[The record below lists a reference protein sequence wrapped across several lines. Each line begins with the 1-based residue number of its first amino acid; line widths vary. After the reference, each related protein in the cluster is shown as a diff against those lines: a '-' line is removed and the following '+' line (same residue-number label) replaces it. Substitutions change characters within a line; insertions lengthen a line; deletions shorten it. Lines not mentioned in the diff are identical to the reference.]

1 MIKRTIP
8 LRVLLVDDEAYMRT
22 FVGRVLQK
30 SIDCTVVEARDGQE
44 AVALS
49 QSINPE
55 LIILDINM
63 PRMDGVTAL
72 GQIRALKPYTPIL
85 MLTSISEEAVVE
97 ECVNLGA
104 SYFILKDIRADQLT
118 TELQGML
125 VQFFP
130 DQFIPHEQCNYES
143 RVGRI
148 EYR

>member
-8 LRVLLVDDEAYMRT
+8 IRILLVDDEAYMRT
-22 FVGRVLQK
+22 FVSRVLQT

-72 GQIRALKPYTPIL
+72 GLIRKAKPYTPIL

-97 ECVNLGA
+97 ECVNLEA

-118 TELQGML
+118 TELQQML
-125 VQFFP
+125 AQFFP
-130 DQFIPHEQCNYES
+130 DQVIPHEQS
-143 RVGRI
+143 QAR
-148 EYR
+148 

>member
-8 LRVLLVDDEAYMRT
+8 LRVLLVDDEAYMRA

-30 SIDCTVVEARDGQE
+30 SIECTVVEARDGQE

-72 GQIRALKPYTPIL
+72 GQIRVLKPYTPIL

-130 DQFIPHEQCNYES
+130 DQFIPHEQS
-143 RVGRI
+143 KAH
-148 EYR
+148 

>member
-8 LRVLLVDDEAYMRT
+8 LRILLVDDEAYMRT
-22 FVGRVLQK
+22 FVSRVLQT

-72 GQIRALKPYTPIL
+72 GLIRKAKPYTPIL

-118 TELQGML
+118 TELQQML
-125 VQFFP
+125 AQFFP
-130 DQFIPHEQCNYES
+130 DQVIPYEQS
-143 RVGRI
+143 QAR
-148 EYR
+148 

>member
-8 LRVLLVDDEAYMRT
+8 LRILLVDDEAYMRT
-22 FVGRVLQK
+22 FVSRVLQT

-72 GQIRALKPYTPIL
+72 GLIRKAKPYTPIL

-97 ECVNLGA
+97 ECVNLEA

-118 TELQGML
+118 TELQQML
-125 VQFFP
+125 AQFFP
-130 DQFIPHEQCNYES
+130 DQVIPHEQS
-143 RVGRI
+143 QAR
-148 EYR
+148 

>member
-72 GQIRALKPYTPIL
+72 GQIRVTKPYTPIL

-130 DQFIPHEQCNYES
+130 DQFIPHEQSKAHYIQIALP
-143 RVGRI
+143 R
-148 EYR
+148 

>member
-63 PRMDGVTAL
+63 PRMDGVTA
-72 GQIRALKPYTPIL
+72 RRPR
-85 MLTSISEEAVVE
+85 
-97 ECVNLGA
+97 
-104 SYFILKDIRADQLT
+104 F
-118 TELQGML
+118 TEI
-125 VQFFP
+125 FTWAR
-130 DQFIPHEQCNYES
+130 E
-143 RVGRI
+143 
-148 EYR
+148 